1 MNYECLKNIEKE
13 DVEQMSF
20 EKLKLLAERINREQ
34 WMSRAKQE
42 ILSILD
48 VRDAQTDPR
57 IIDVDF
63 TPKEGK

>member
-34 WMSRAKQE
+34 WMSKAKQE

-57 IIDVDF
+57 IIDVDL